1 MGELTSRD
9 ANYQLLVNAVT
20 DYAIFMLDTE
30 GRIQTWNSGAERI
43 KGYRS
48 EEIIGRHFSIFY
60 TAEDRNRDRPQQGLR
75 MAATDGRFEDEGWR
89 VRSDGL
95 TFWANDVITA
105 VHDEDGR
112 LQGFAKITR
121 DLTERRRNEEVVRAL
136 ELTEERIRI
145 AEEIR
150 NGTIRELFR
159 LGLDLQ
165 AVAGQIEDP
174 KLKARIESSIGDLD
188 HVIVHLRNQ
197 VLSGRSAGKRE

>member
-60 TAEDRNRDRPQQGLR
+60 TAEDRNQDRPQQGLR
-75 MAATDGRFEDEGWR
+75 IAATDGRFEDEGWR
-89 VRSDGL
+89 VRGDGS

-136 ELTEERIRI
+136 ELTDERIRI